1 VIEIQHLSRKFGD
14 FTAVDGL
21 TLTIAEGEVFGLL
34 GPNGAGKT
42 TTIRMLAGLIGKTSG
57 DAWVAGCRVGDPV
70 AARKLRGLVGLMPE
84 EAGLYQDLSA
94 ARTLDFYG
102 KLYQVPSGMRALR
115 IERLLTMLDLWDR
128 RNDRVRTFSKGMKQ
142 RLTIARA
149 LINDPPVLFLD
160 EPTAN
165 LDPEGAKVVRDFLLQ
180 LKQEKRTIL
189 LNTHQLAEA
198 ERVCDRVGIMQRRLI
213 AVGTP
218 DELRGTVSA
227 STVSTSTVSAST
239 GSASTG
245 SGHATAIQLTVVTD
259 AVVAAAR
266 YASRADATVTGN
278 TITVPVGQPEL
289 DNPGLVKAIV
299 AAGGEIQFVS
309 GIVPTLEE
317 AYLKLLGSEKDETGE
332 KHEKDAR

>member
-1 VIEIQHLSRKFGD
+1 VIETENLTRRFGD
-14 FTAVDGL
+14 MTAVDAL

-57 DAWVAGCRVGDPV
+57 EARVAGCRVGDP
-70 AARKLRGLVGLMPE
+70 ATARNLRGLVGLMPE
-84 EAGLYQDLSA
+84 EAGLYPDLSA
-94 ARTLDFYG
+94 ARTLDFFG
-102 KLYQVPSGMRALR
+102 RLYQVPRGTRAER
-115 IERLLTMLDLWDR
+115 TERLLTMLDLWGR
-128 RNDRVRTFSKGMKQ
+128 RDARVRTFSKGMKQ

-165 LDPEGAKVVRDFLLQ
+165 LDPEGAKTVRDFLLR
-180 LKQEKRTIL
+180 LKREKRTIL

-198 ERVCDRVGIMQRRLI
+198 ERVCDRVGVMHTKLI

-218 DELRGTVSA
+218 DGLRGT
-227 STVSTSTVSAST
+227 
-239 GSASTG
+239 GSER
-245 SGHATAIQLTVVTD
+245 ATAIQLAAVTD

-266 YASRADATVTGN
+266 DTSSAWTANANVEVAGN
-278 TITVPVGQPEL
+278 TITVPVAKPER
-289 DNPGLVKAIV
+289 DNPELVKAIV

-309 GIVPTLEE
+309 GTAPTLEE
-317 AYLKLLGSEKDETGE
+317 TYLKLLARGDEPRGHEPRGYEYSEQRQPTDRQVP
-332 KHEKDAR
+332 ARQ

>member
-1 VIEIQHLSRKFGD
+1 VIEIENLSRKFGD
-14 FTAVDGL
+14 VTAVDGL
-21 TLTIAEGEVFGLL
+21 TLTIGEGEVFGLL

-57 DAWVAGCRVGDPV
+57 DARVAGCRVGDPST
-70 AARKLRGLVGLMPE
+70 ARKLRGLVGLMPE
-84 EAGLYQDLSA
+84 EAGLYPDLSA

-102 KLYQVPSGMRALR
+102 KLYQVPSGLRALR
-115 IERLLTMLDLWDR
+115 TERLLTMLDLWDR
-128 RNDRVRTFSKGMKQ
+128 RDDRVRTFSKGMKQ

-165 LDPEGAKVVRDFLLQ
+165 LDPAGAKVVRDFLLG

-198 ERVCDRVGIMQRRLI
+198 ERVCDRVGIMHTRLI

-218 DELRGTVSA
+218 DGLRGTA
-227 STVSTSTVSAST
+227 SR
-239 GSASTG
+239 
-245 SGHATAIQLTVVTD
+245 HATAIQLAVVSE

-266 YASRADATVTGN
+266 TAARADVAVSGN
-278 TITVPVGQPEL
+278 TITVPVDKPERDNPEL
-289 DNPGLVKAIV
+289 VRAVV
-299 AAGGEIQFVS
+299 AAGGEVQFVS
-309 GIVPTLEE
+309 GLVPTLEE
-317 AYLKLLGSEKDETGE
+317 TYLKLLGDEKNEKNEKNGKND

>member
-57 DAWVAGCRVGDPV
+57 DAWVAGCRVGDPDT
-70 AARKLRGLVGLMPE
+70 ARKLRGLVGLMPE
-84 EAGLYQDLSA
+84 EAGLYPDLSA

-102 KLYQVPSGMRALR
+102 KLYQVPSGMRAVR

-165 LDPEGAKVVRDFLLQ
+165 LDPEGAKVVRDFLLE
-180 LKQEKRTIL
+180 LRQEKRTIL
-189 LNTHQLAEA
+189 LNTHQLTEA
-198 ERVCDRVGIMQRRLI
+198 ERVCDRVGIMHTKLI

-218 DELRGTVSA
+218 DALRGTA
-227 STVSTSTVSAST
+227 SQ
-239 GSASTG
+239 
-245 SGHATAIQLTVVTD
+245 HATAIQLAVVTD

-266 YASRADATVTGN
+266 GASRADVAVSGN
-278 TITVPVGQPEL
+278 TLTVPVDKPER
-289 DNPGLVKAIV
+289 DNPELVKAVV

-309 GIVPTLEE
+309 GLVPTLEE
-317 AYLKLLGSEKDETGE
+317 TYLKLLSDEKHA
-332 KHEKDAR
+332 KHEKNAR